1 MKNEPEPLPVE
12 KPPPIP
18 VERAKGGE
26 KTFLQATDVLV
37 TNKRVVLGGKT
48 YALKQITAVAMVVD
62 HRGPKLIFGKPPRE
76 ACFKSFFPLV
86 FLIAFSYF
94 FGPIQT
100 NSYLVIELLRY
111 IPLVCVLLPP
121 VFIIISLKTPG
132 QLRHWVEIGSAS
144 GKEKALLCNTQEE
157 AQQISDAINNAII
170 DS

>member
-100 NSYLVIELLRY
+100 NSYLVRELLRY
-111 IPLVCVLLPP
+111 IPLVFVLLPP
-121 VFIIISLKTPG
+121 VVIIIALKTPG

-144 GKEKALLCNTQEE
+144 EKKRRYFATLKKRLNKLVMQSTML
-157 AQQISDAINNAII
+157 S
-170 DS
+170 